1 MGDGSSTIRSACV
14 ECNFLLFVCWDEWFL
29 QILIWNYVPQRQCWK
44 IRSSQLF
51 RMLQCHGPCPTPI
64 VFYCECTCNLSFHV
78 NFNSI
83 KLMCLSYHVGGLH
96 IFISDSWL
104 HSCGTLKFTIFK
116 AALFKDQSECHYLKM
131 DDPLLSNIWGMP
143 CVHAI
148 AIAIARYYA
157 LLRS

>member
-1 MGDGSSTIRSACV
+1 MSVHAI
-14 ECNFLLFVCWDEWFL
+14 FFF
-29 QILIWNYVPQRQCWK
+29 
-44 IRSSQLF
+44 
-51 RMLQCHGPCPTPI
+51 HG
-64 VFYCECTCNLSFHV
+64 

-83 KLMCLSYHVGGLH
+83 KLLCLSYHVGGLH

-116 AALFKDQSECHYLKM
+116 DAICEDQFECHYLKM
-131 DDPLLSNIWGMP
+131 DDPLLSNIWAMP
-143 CVHAI
+143 CVHAIAI